1 MKALKVPSNNH
12 NNKRYFKCDFCN
24 FLSAKNIPQNIL
36 LIRCDKCGNNLREI
50 SERDY
55 QRLIFN
61 FVNNNQPNNNINLQN
76 NKINNIKDNYKANN
90 RNNTLQNK
98 LNNEQKTKIQMAM
111 NKLNNQ
117 QMNIINNNSN
127 NVFRTNHR
135 INIDNNLSDEPLIN
149 DININNHNLNQINNL
164 TNVNNENVI
173 SNNNINNLIQRNN
186 IQNQNIINNGA
197 LLNENNI
204 FNKSSDIN
212 NINLNNQN
220 FPINNQNNYINNN
233 NNFGY
238 QPNNSNNNINNMNN
252 LNMNNQ
258 NIIANLPPPNINI
271 NYNINNNINPNFQN
285 STNLNNNIIQMKND
299 MLNRQN
305 SSNIPTNNINNL
317 NQIHNIPQNNQN
329 LNFIRQNTTP
339 IPQPS
344 YITPV
349 IPYQNNN
356 NIESNNNPYKKSKS
370 SNINSFDFW
379 ERVDSHK
386 ERKINKSTSNRNIPA
401 LPSPS
406 PFNNTNQQPMTSHNH
421 NINDDP
427 MNEVLDDFF
436 GDFFNE
442 TPSSRINPQSQGS
455 IDHSPHIFFQ
465 SFFSP
470 FGIGE
475 NVFNENYSSNFN
487 PGFFSDI
494 GNLLQ
499 FIQRGRKNPHP
510 PATKEALSKLKRF
523 PLQERFCQKKEGK
536 LELPNC
542 CICQCEI
549 ELGKETVLLPCGHMY
564 HWDCCSQWLN
574 TNNTCPICRFEI
586 K

>member
-12 NNKRYFKCDFCN
+12 NNKRFFKCDFCK
-24 FLSAKNIPQNIL
+24 FFSSKNIPQNIL

-55 QRLIFN
+55 QTLIFN
-61 FVNNNQPNNNINLQN
+61 YVNNNNQLHNNINLQN
-76 NKINNIKDNYKANN
+76 SKINNIKVNYKVNN
-90 RNNTLQNK
+90 RNNAMQNK
-98 LNNEQKTKIQMAM
+98 LNIDQKNKIQMAM
-111 NKLNNQ
+111 NILNSQ
-117 QMNIINNNSN
+117 QMN
-127 NVFRTNHR
+127 
-135 INIDNNLSDEPLIN
+135 
-149 DININNHNLNQINNL
+149 
-164 TNVNNENVI
+164 
-173 SNNNINNLIQRNN
+173 
-186 IQNQNIINNGA
+186 
-197 LLNENNI
+197 
-204 FNKSSDIN
+204 
-212 NINLNNQN
+212 
-220 FPINNQNNYINNN
+220 
-233 NNFGY
+233 
-238 QPNNSNNNINNMNN
+238 
-252 LNMNNQ
+252 
-258 NIIANLPPPNINI
+258 
-271 NYNINNNINPNFQN
+271 NINNNINPNFQN
-285 STNLNNNIIQMKND
+285 STNLNNNNIIQIQNN
-299 MLNRQN
+299 MLNHQN
-305 SSNIPTNNINNL
+305 SSNIPINNINNL
-317 NQIHNIPQNNQN
+317 NQIHNIPQNNPN

-339 IPQPS
+339 IPQPA

-379 ERVDSHK
+379 ERIDSHK
-386 ERKINKSTSNRNIPA
+386 ERKINNQSTSNRNIPA

-406 PFNNTNQQPMTSHNH
+406 PFNNSNQQSMTTHNH
-421 NINDDP
+421 NVNDDP

-442 TPSSRINPQSQGS
+442 TPSSRINPQSHGS

-487 PGFFSDI
+487 RSFFGDI

>member
-1 MKALKVPSNNH
+1 MKALKITSNN
-12 NNKRYFKCDFCN
+12 NNNKKRYFKCDICQ
-24 FLSAKNIPQNIL
+24 FLSAKNIPQNII

-55 QRLIFN
+55 QTLIFN
-61 FVNNNQPNNNINLQN
+61 YVNNSHPNNNINLQN
-76 NKINNIKDNYKANN
+76 NNKINNIKVNHKVNN
-90 RNNTLQNK
+90 RNNAHQNK
-98 LNNEQKTKIQMAM
+98 LNIDQKNKIQMAM

-117 QMNIINNNSN
+117 QINNINSINNNPN
-127 NVFRTNHR
+127 NMIRKNHR
-135 INIDNNLSDEPLIN
+135 INIDNNLSDENFIN
-149 DININNHNLNQINNL
+149 NINNKNSNQINNL
-164 TNVNNENVI
+164 SNMNNINI
-173 SNNNINNLIQRNN
+173 IPNNNINNLIQRNN
-186 IQNQNIINNGA
+186 IQNHNIINNEI

-204 FNKSSDIN
+204 INKSNDIN
-212 NINLNNQN
+212 KININNKN

-233 NNFGY
+233 HFGY

-252 LNMNNQ
+252 LNMNNH
-258 NIIANLPPPNINI
+258 NIIANLPPPNI
-271 NYNINNNINPNFQN
+271 NYNINNNINPNFQQP
-285 STNLNNNIIQMKND
+285 TV
-299 MLNRQN
+299 LNRQN
-305 SSNIPTNNINNL
+305 SSNIPNNNINNINQL
-317 NQIHNIPQNNQN
+317 NNIPQNNQN
-329 LNFIRQNTTP
+329 FNFIRQNTTP
-339 IPQPS
+339 IPQPVN
-344 YITPV
+344 ITPV

-386 ERKINKSTSNRNIPA
+386 ERKINNQPTSNRNIPA
-401 LPSPS
+401 LPSTS
-406 PFNNTNQQPMTSHNH
+406 PFNNNSNQQSMTSHNH
-421 NINDDP
+421 NANDDP

-442 TPSSRINPQSQGS
+442 TPSSRINPQSPGS

-487 PGFFSDI
+487 RSFFGDI
-494 GNLLQ
+494 GNLFQ